1 MRRACVLLLLALA
14 LLVGCAAPAAEAALP
29 RELIAM
35 WRSADPGE
43 LDLVETIEFF
53 EDGSF
58 TVSCTYQGQDTGTL
72 TGTWTAADGT
82 VSCRITGGAAPYTV
96 DYAYTVDGRELT
108 LEDDD
113 GPAHYLRVS

>member
-1 MRRACVLLLLALA
+1 MRRLCCLLALL
-14 LLVGCAAPAAEAALP
+14 LLVGCAAPAAEPALP
-29 RELIAM
+29 PELMAM

-43 LDLVETIEFF
+43 LEMVETIEFF

-58 TVSCTYQGQDTGTL
+58 TVSCTFQGQDAGTL
-72 TGTWTAADGT
+72 TGTWTAAEGVVT
-82 VSCRITGGAAPYTV
+82 CHITGGATPYTIQ
-96 DYAYTVDGRELT
+96 YAYTVDGRQLT

>member
-1 MRRACVLLLLALA
+1 MKKFWILLALV
-14 LLVGCAAPAAEAALP
+14 LLVGCAAPAGSALP
-29 RELIAM
+29 PELIAM

-43 LDLVETIEFF
+43 LDMVETIEFF

-58 TVSCTYQGQDTGTL
+58 TVSCTYQGQDAGTL
-72 TGTWTAADGT
+72 TGTWTAANGT
-82 VSCRITGGAAPYTV
+82 VSCHITGGAAPYAV
-96 DYAYTVDGRELT
+96 DYAYRVDGRELT